1 MSAPVVHIVDDDEAM
16 RVGIARLL
24 RAEGYEVRLHESA
37 GHFLLTPPDDGPGC
51 VILDLQMPGPSG
63 LELQEAMSNRGD
75 SLPVIFLSGHGN
87 IRQSVHAIQRG
98 AVDFL
103 TKPVDPDE
111 LLRVVEKALA
121 RQTEIAAV
129 EQDHRAIAAR
139 YARLT
144 PREREILDH
153 LVAGDANKRIAAS
166 MGASE
171 RTIKR
176 DRARMMAK
184 LGVTSLA
191 ELVLAAGRLRSHS
204 AKP

>member
-1 MSAPVVHIVDDDEAM
+1 MSIPVVHIVDDDEDT
-16 RVGIARLL
+16 RVGIGRLL
-24 RAEGYEVRLHESA
+24 RAEGYEVRPYESA
-37 GHFLLTPPDDGPGC
+37 GHFLLAPPEEGPGC

-63 LELQEAMSNRGD
+63 LELQEAMTNRGD

-121 RQTEIAAV
+121 RQKESAGA
-129 EQDHRAIAAR
+129 ERDQDELAAR

-144 PREREILDH
+144 PRERQILDH
-153 LVAGDANKRIAAS
+153 LVAGHLNKQIA
-166 MGASE
+166 GLLGTSE

-176 DRARMMAK
+176 DRSRLMAK
-184 LGVTSLA
+184 MQVSSLA
-191 ELVLAAGRLRSHS
+191 ELVIAAGRLRKRS

>member
-1 MSAPVVHIVDDDEAM
+1 MSLPVVHIVDDDEDT
-16 RVGIARLL
+16 RVGIGRLL
-24 RAEGYEVRLHESA
+24 RAEGYEVRPYESA
-37 GHFLLTPPDDGPGC
+37 GHFLLSPPEDGPGC

-63 LELQEAMSNRGD
+63 LELQEAMANRGD

-87 IRQSVHAIQRG
+87 IRHSVHAMQRG

-111 LLRVVEKALA
+111 LLRAVKTALA
-121 RQTEIAAV
+121 RQRERAAA
-129 EQDHRAIAAR
+129 EQGQSELAER
-139 YARLT
+139 YAKLT

-153 LVAGDANKRIAAS
+153 LVAGNLNKRIAGL
-166 MGASE
+166 MGTSE

-176 DRARMMAK
+176 DRARLMAK
-184 LGVTSLA
+184 MEVTSLA
-191 ELVLAAGRLRSHS
+191 ELVLTAGKLRRRS

>member
-1 MSAPVVHIVDDDEAM
+1 MSVPVVHIVDDDEDT

-24 RAEGYEVRLHESA
+24 RAEGYEVRPYESA
-37 GHFLLTPPDDGPGC
+37 GHFLLAPAGEGPGC

-63 LELQEAMSNRGD
+63 LELQEAMAKRGD
-75 SLPVIFLSGHGN
+75 SLPVVFLSGHGT
-87 IRQSVHAIQRG
+87 IRHSVHAIQRG

-111 LLRVVEKALA
+111 LLRAVEKALA
-121 RQTEIAAV
+121 RQKESAAA
-129 EQDHRAIAAR
+129 ERDRRELLAR

-153 LVAGDANKRIAAS
+153 LVVGRLNKQIAGLL
-166 MGASE
+166 GTSE
-171 RTIKR
+171 RTIKG
-176 DRARMMAK
+176 DRSRLMAK
-184 LGVTSLA
+184 LQVTSLA
-191 ELVLAAGRLRSHS
+191 ELVLAAERLRERP

>member
-1 MSAPVVHIVDDDEAM
+1 MNVPVVHIVDDDEDT
-16 RVGIARLL
+16 RVGLGRLL
-24 RAEGYEVRLHESA
+24 RAEGYEVRPYESA
-37 GHFLLTPPDDGPGC
+37 GHFLLAPAGEGPGC

-63 LELQEAMSNRGD
+63 LELQEAMAKRGD
-75 SLPVIFLSGHGN
+75 SLPVVFLSGHGS
-87 IRQSVHAIQRG
+87 IRHSVHAIQRG

-111 LLRVVEKALA
+111 LLKAVEKALA
-121 RQTEIAAV
+121 RQKETVAA
-129 EQDHRAIAAR
+129 ERDQSELGAR

-153 LVAGDANKRIAAS
+153 LVAGRLNKRIAGLL
-166 MGASE
+166 GASE

-176 DRARMMAK
+176 DRARLMAK
-184 LGVTSLA
+184 LQVSSLA
-191 ELVLAAGRLRSHS
+191 ELVLAAGRLRKRS